1 MGCTM
6 QSTYSSHTTK
16 IFLFGHITQVGISP
30 VSFLLVPGKDSLIFI
45 VTSYNIDVVSGR
57 KLVIHNI
64 IQTVL
69 KRKASLTS

>member
-1 MGCTM
+1 
-6 QSTYSSHTTK
+6 
-16 IFLFGHITQVGISP
+16 